1 MATKPKTLELTVL
14 SAEGLHVRG
23 KPTPN
28 IKVFAVVRAESIT
41 SHTTAMVTT
50 TTTNG
55 SDNGFQYL
63 WNDKFWVELGPRARC
78 VTIEVKC
85 RTETGVV
92 RDIGVARIAVSD
104 FLGGSSVPDHCLQS
118 LCYRLRDWDGRENG
132 VVNFSVRVAPPPT
145 PPPPPPPPPPAE
157 GAEIYCSSST
167 SGTGVVTGIPVY
179 WNNSIDK

>member
-28 IKVFAVVRAESIT
+28 IKVFAVVRAD
-41 SHTTAMVTT
+41 
-50 TTTNG
+50 
-55 SDNGFQYL
+55 DNGFQYL

-92 RDIGVARIAVSD
+92 RDVGVARIAVSD

-132 VVNFSVRVAPPPT
+132 NVGEGFLQSLRKNDDSGFRNDEVEEKK
-145 PPPPPPPPPPAE
+145 PPPPPPAAAE
-157 GAEIYCSSST
+157 GAESYCSSST

>member
-1 MATKPKTLELTVL
+1 MATKPKTLELTIL

-92 RDIGVARIAVSD
+92 RDVGVARIAVSD

-145 PPPPPPPPPPAE
+145 PPPPPPAE
-157 GAEIYCSSST
+157 GAESYCSSST